1 MKKILLLM
9 IFAVAIV
16 AASAVAASAQTPVV
30 FAKGA
35 SSKTMTIT
43 VGPKDMKTYSISVR
57 EGQVINFTAS
67 GDIAISKTNEFPV
80 IGLNLANGVENVD
93 QWQDGEGYLSV
104 LAGQTKKYVVSIN
117 NSDRKRART
126 FTIEV
131 SVTDD
136 NADYVGGESTDQ

>member
-1 MKKILLLM
+1 MKKTLLLI
-9 IFAVAIV
+9 IFAIAAIAGS
-16 AASAVAASAQTPVV
+16 AADTSAQTAVV

-43 VGPKDMKTYSISVR
+43 VGPKDMNTYSIAVR
-57 EGQVINFTAS
+57 EGQVINVTVS

-80 IGLNLANGVENVD
+80 IGLNLANGVEDVD

-126 FTIEV
+126 FSLKV
-131 SVTDD
+131 SVTD
-136 NADYVGGESTDQ
+136 NKADYIGGESVGQ

>member
-1 MKKILLLM
+1 MKKTILLM
-9 IFAVAIV
+9 IFAVAAI
-16 AASAVAASAQTPVV
+16 AASAVDNSAQTPVI

-57 EGQVINFTAS
+57 EGQVINVIAS
-67 GDIAISKTNEFPV
+67 GDIAISKSNEFPV
-80 IGLNLANGVENVD
+80 IGLNLANGVEDVD

-104 LAGQTKKYVVSIN
+104 LAGHTKKYVVSIN

-126 FTIEV
+126 FTMKV

-136 NADYVGGESTDQ
+136 KADYVGGESTDQ

>member
-1 MKKILLLM
+1 MKKTLLLM
-9 IFAVAIV
+9 IFAIA
-16 AASAVAASAQTPVV
+16 AVAGSAADTSAQTPVV

-43 VGPKDMKTYSISVR
+43 VGPKDMNTYSISVR
-57 EGQVINFTAS
+57 EGQVINITVS

-80 IGLNLANGVENVD
+80 IGLNLANGVEDVD

-117 NSDRKRART
+117 NSDRKRARK
-126 FTIEV
+126 FTLKV
-131 SVTDD
+131 SVSSDK
-136 NADYVGGESTDQ
+136 ADYMGGESVGQ

>member
-1 MKKILLLM
+1 M

>member
-1 MKKILLLM
+1 MLM

-35 SSKTMTIT
+35 NSKTMIIT

-126 FTIEV
+126 FTIKV

-136 NADYVGGESTDQ
+136 KADYVGGESTDQ

>member
-1 MKKILLLM
+1 M
-9 IFAVAIV
+9 IIAVAAV
-16 AASAVAASAQTPVV
+16 AASAVDTSAQTPVV

-57 EGQVINFTAS
+57 EGQVINVIAS
-67 GDIAISKTNEFPV
+67 GDIAISKSNEFPV
-80 IGLNLANGVENVD
+80 IGLNLANGVDDVD

-126 FTIEV
+126 FSLKV
-131 SVTDD
+131 SVTNDK
-136 NADYVGGESTDQ
+136 ADYMGGESTDQ

>member
-126 FTIEV
+126 FTIKV

-136 NADYVGGESTDQ
+136 KADYVGGESTDQ